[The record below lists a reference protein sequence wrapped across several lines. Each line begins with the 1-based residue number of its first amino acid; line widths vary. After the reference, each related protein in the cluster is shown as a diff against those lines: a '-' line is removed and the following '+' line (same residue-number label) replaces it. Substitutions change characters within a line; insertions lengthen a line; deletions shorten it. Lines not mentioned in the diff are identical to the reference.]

1 MRPTI
6 REDTCLLYTS
16 YGDDAPLP
24 ADQILSMNWLSA
36 YVEGRIPAFDELTP
50 KAQELVKLQ
59 GIQGLEGSVDP

>member
-1 MRPTI
+1 MDQQGRVV
-6 REDTCLLYTS
+6 

-59 GIQGLEGSVDP
+59 GIQGLEGKTDP